1 MTSPPCGAAAS
12 SALPAEDQVSTSPEV
27 KRSPT
32 RGRRRKPQGKGAT
45 QGGSPPHPK
54 SGLLHTSAVEKEVA
68 ELQRKIQLLEANRKA
83 FHESTQGTIKKNQ
96 ETIDQLHENIKMS
109 QLQLK
114 DLLQGDEKVVQAV
127 TEEWKLEWPYL
138 KNKTCQQA
146 LEYLDHQ
153 LSKKV
158 KQLNA
163 LHYQV
168 GLRQKRLAELQQ
180 EYHLREQQMAE
191 AQESNTEMARTMR
204 SLENRLEKALMKAV
218 EAERISKVY
227 LQLKAQLQVG
237 ARRAWG
243 GGKGKGE
250 GHTGRDSGH
259 RPAPFPVSQEE
270 NRHLKNRVDVMEAE
284 VVKAEHELEELHV
297 VKQEALKAR
306 DIAKN
311 ELQCLEE
318 TMSQERKKRER
329 HLTECRKS
337 LEERT
342 LQKQHS
348 EVETQSEHS
357 LLPYSDVSQDSLPA
371 KEEEL
376 RQRWSEY
383 KMGVLLDKV
392 KDAPGVADQHGLLQ
406 LCLVQGDISERLE
419 AFKTE
424 NEQKL
429 LSMKQEK
436 ERLQRELEDLKYSGE
451 AALVSEQKQIAE
463 LQKRLKAEEQRR
475 DEARDKVEGA
485 RRTLE
490 TAKEGL
496 EHLVGKLSHVTLG
509 GPALEEAMPR
519 SSQDL
524 KDGAATQQEARG
536 SSPKELDP
544 NADDYLPNLMDLVA
558 EKLLKLQTEVEKYN
572 VPEVLRRIEDS
583 KFYSKLEG
591 TLPPHN
597 TRITLPPAGLEDEF
611 LASADEEDS
620 EDEDNEVLTREE
632 LKRRSQ
638 KLIKSRSKM
647 GGPPPGPS
655 GALDPSGSNR
665 GPTNPSKAKR
675 GRDKRAE
682 AAGGA
687 RSKERESGLQT
698 FPR

>member
-1 MTSPPCGAAAS
+1 MTSPLCGAATS

-27 KRSPT
+27 RRGPT

-54 SGLLHTSAVEKEVA
+54 SGPLHTSAVEKEVA
-68 ELQRKIQLLEANRKA
+68 EFQRKIQLLEANRKA

-96 ETIDQLHENIKMS
+96 ETINQLHENIKMS

-114 DLLQGDEKVVQAV
+114 DLLQRDEKVVQAV
-127 TEEWKLEWPYL
+127 TEEWKSEWPYL

-168 GLRQKRLAELQQ
+168 GLRQKRLTELQQ
-180 EYHLREQQMAE
+180 EDHLREQQMAE
-191 AQESNTEMARTMR
+191 AQDSNTEMARTVR
-204 SLENRLEKALMKAV
+204 SLENRLEKALMKAG

-227 LQLKAQLQVG
+227 LQLKAQL
-237 ARRAWG
+237 
-243 GGKGKGE
+243 
-250 GHTGRDSGH
+250 
-259 RPAPFPVSQEE
+259 QEE

-348 EVETQSEHS
+348 EVETQSGHS
-357 LLPYSDVSQDSLPA
+357 LLPYSDVSPDSLPA

-376 RQRWSEY
+376 RRRWSEY

-392 KDAPGVADQHGLLQ
+392 KDAPVVADQHGLLQ
-406 LCLVQGDISERLE
+406 LCLVQDDISARLE

-451 AALVSEQKQIAE
+451 AALVSEQKQIVE

-496 EHLVGKLSHVTLG
+496 EHLAGKLSHVTLG

-536 SSPKELDP
+536 SAPKELDP

-558 EKLLKLQTEVEKYN
+558 EKLLKLQAEVEKYN

-655 GALDPSGSNR
+655 GAPDPSGSNR

-687 RSKERESGLQT
+687 RRKERESGLQT